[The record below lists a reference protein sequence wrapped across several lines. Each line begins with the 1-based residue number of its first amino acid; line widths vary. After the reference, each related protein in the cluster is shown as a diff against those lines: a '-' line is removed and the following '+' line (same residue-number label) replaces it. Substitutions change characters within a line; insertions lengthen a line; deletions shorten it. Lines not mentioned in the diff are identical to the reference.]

1 MAAGLHVSS
10 PPSPA
15 ASREASAWKARRVLV
30 TGATGLVGGWLVR
43 DLLAKGC
50 DVVALARDWD
60 PQSELIRSGD
70 VNRVTVVNGVVE
82 DLGTVLRA
90 LNHHGCD
97 TVFHLAAQ
105 TQVGAAWRDPYE
117 TFESN
122 VRGSYTVLEAC
133 RRLGEQVRSIVV
145 ASSDKAYG
153 DSNALPYTEA
163 TRLDAKFPYDVSKLC
178 TDFLTRS
185 YVVTYGLPATIAR
198 CGNIYGGGDLN
209 WDRIVPGSIRWLL
222 NGERPILRSD
232 GKATRDYVYVK
243 EVVAAYVLLA
253 ENIERPEVR
262 GEAFNFSAGKPLSV
276 LEIVAAVTR
285 VIGSSL
291 APDVRDT
298 AVAEIRDQYLDASR
312 AKSVL
317 GWRPTWAL
325 DEALAETVAWYREF
339 LGASPA
345 SGRDPAKTTPAP
357 ARR

>member
-1 MAAGLHVSS
+1 VSVW
-10 PPSPA
+10 PG
-15 ASREASAWKARRVLV
+15 RRVLV

-43 DLLAKGC
+43 DLLAKGA

-70 VNRVTVVNGVVE
+70 VHRVTVVSGVVE

-90 LNHHGCD
+90 LNHHSCD

-133 RRLGEQVRSIVV
+133 RRLGDQVRRIVV

-153 DSNALPYTEA
+153 DARALPYTEA
-163 TRLDAKFPYDVSKLC
+163 TRLDAKYPYDVSKLC
-178 TDFLTRS
+178 TDYLTRS

-209 WDRIVPGSIRWLL
+209 WDRIVPGTIRWLL
-222 NGERPILRSD
+222 RNERPILRSD
-232 GKATRDYVYVK
+232 GKLTRDYVYVK
-243 EVVAAYVLLA
+243 EVVSAYLLLA
-253 ENIERPEVR
+253 EQVERPEVR
-262 GEAFNFSAGKPLSV
+262 GEAFNFSAEKPLSV

-285 VIGSSL
+285 AVGSSL
-291 APDVRDT
+291 VPDIRNT
-298 AVAEIRDQYLDASR
+298 ATAEIRDQYLDSSR
-312 AKSVL
+312 AQGVL
-317 GWRPTWAL
+317 GWRATWAL
-325 DEALAETVAWYREF
+325 DAALAETVAWYRDYF
-339 LGASPA
+339 AAFPA
-345 SGRDPAKTTPAP
+345 HAREPAGPTPTG

>member
-1 MAAGLHVSS
+1 MAGAIVSTQ
-10 PPSPA
+10 
-15 ASREASAWKARRVLV
+15 ASREASTWKNRRVLV

-43 DLLAKGC
+43 DLLAKGA

-82 DLGTVLRA
+82 DLGTVTRA
-90 LNHHGCD
+90 LNHNSCD

-133 RRLGEQVRSIVV
+133 RRLGEQVRRIVV

-153 DSNALPYTEA
+153 DAKALPYTEA
-163 TRLDAKFPYDVSKLC
+163 TRLDAKYPYDVSKLC
-178 TDFLTRS
+178 TDYLTRS

-209 WDRIVPGSIRWLL
+209 WDRIVPGTIRWLL
-222 NGERPILRSD
+222 NNERPIIRSD
-232 GKATRDYVYVK
+232 GKLTRDYVYVK
-243 EVVAAYVLLA
+243 EVVSAYLLLA
-253 ENIERPEVR
+253 EQVEKPEVR
-262 GEAFNFSAGKPLSV
+262 GEAFNFSAEKPLSV
-276 LEIVAAVTR
+276 LEIVSAVSR
-285 VIGSSL
+285 VMGSSL
-291 APDVRDT
+291 TPDVRNT
-298 AVAEIRDQYLDASR
+298 AKAEIRDQYLDSSR
-312 AKSVL
+312 AKQVL
-317 GWRPTWAL
+317 GWRATWVL
-325 DEALAETVAWYREF
+325 DTALAETVDWYREF
-339 LGASPA
+339 LGAP
-345 SGRDPAKTTPAP
+345 RPTPTG

>member
-1 MAAGLHVSS
+1 M
-10 PPSPA
+10 
-15 ASREASAWKARRVLV
+15 SAWRGRRVLV

-43 DLLAKGC
+43 DLLAKRA

-82 DLGTVLRA
+82 DLGTVVRA

-97 TVFHLAAQ
+97 SVFHLAAQ

-122 VRGSYTVLEAC
+122 IRGSYTVLEAC
-133 RRLGEQVRSIVV
+133 RRLGEQVRRIVV

-153 DSNALPYTEA
+153 DSKALPYTEA

-185 YVVTYGLPATIAR
+185 YAVTYGLPATIAR

-209 WDRIVPGSIRWLL
+209 WDRIVPGTIRSLL
-222 NGERPILRSD
+222 NGERPVLRSD

-243 EVVAAYVLLA
+243 EVASAYLLLA
-253 ENIERPEVR
+253 EHVERPEVR
-262 GEAFNFSAGKPLSV
+262 GEAFNFSSEKPLSV
-276 LEIVAAVTR
+276 LEIVAAVSR
-285 VIGSSL
+285 AVGQEL
-291 APDVRDT
+291 APDIRDT

-312 AKSVL
+312 ARSVL
-317 GWRPTWAL
+317 GWRSTWAL
-325 DEALAETVAWYREF
+325 DQALTETVGWYREYF
-339 LGASPA
+339 AAFPGFA
-345 SGRDPAKTTPAP
+345 RDPAAP
-357 ARR
+357 TGAHR